1 MENHPV
7 QLRKI
12 IRYTLA
18 VLAGIAL
25 LAAGLLLYDFY
36 RLSPERVYRQ
46 YYRKY
51 EVTGPFGLFHDSSLL
66 ALYRSGN
73 FQGVIARYRSLPDS
87 GRAETLL
94 TGIAF
99 LETGD
104 PPGAIQLLG
113 SAAIPSNDTIA
124 RPLWEAA
131 AFYQALAYIRNK
143 DFDFALERLR
153 VISDDEEHYFHRFVS
168 PRMIRKVK
176 LLKWR

>member
-1 MENHPV
+1 MENARTPV
-7 QLRKI
+7 RKI

-36 RLSPERVYRQ
+36 RLSPQRVYQ
-46 YYRKY
+46 KYYRKY
-51 EVTGPFGLFHDSSLL
+51 EVNGPLGLFHDSSLL

-73 FQGVIARYRSLPDS
+73 YEGVIARYRSLPDS

-94 TGIAF
+94 TGIAC

-104 PPGAIQLLG
+104 PARAIQLLG
-113 SAAIPSNDTIA
+113 TAAIPSHDTIA

-131 AFYQALAYIRNK
+131 DFYQALAYIRNK

-153 VISDDEEHYFHRFVS
+153 VIRDEEEHYYHRYVTS
-168 PRMIRKVK
+168 RLIRRVK